1 MGGAARALVQLFG
14 PAAAL
19 GSSKSAKV
27 LEGPRTLADRDFR
40 DSLRFHRETPEIS
53 LVAAEEG
60 IENQTSVAAG
70 PADRAPQSPG
80 AASHSDTSVFSD
92 EGDQTIIAAADE
104 QRNHLPALV
113 NAVVPPS
120 PPTESAALR
129 TVKQAQGMTKVE
141 EDPTYAP
148 FRRAVEC
155 QKQISDVLFDPT
167 TKVTNPQRAKIL
179 GLVRQIIEECADLRA
194 MAANQ
199 TGRIQELRHQIRQA
213 PMVPLPHAPGGNID
227 GIISARSYA
236 AVAAQGLPMQVPQSL
251 IGPPPVQEA
260 YQNAVP
266 HQLGRQRQEHAHV
279 MYLAPIVPST
289 SPAIDVMKILKTN
302 IDPTKEKLAQIDIR
316 KTRHGKKI
324 FMSLCAHTVRR
335 TDTRVAGVLIRVNLT
350 RSYALSAPPIT
361 CRSDA
366 LFGRGMRRCGYT
378 CDFVYS
384 CHRTRSTRLQATT
397 DTLFEELDNGN
408 LSDVDGEFDDSD
420 DKSVQPCASGEAPM
434 ESDSES
440 SDDESGLDISGG

>member
-1 MGGAARALVQLFG
+1 MA
-14 PAAAL
+14 
-19 GSSKSAKV
+19 
-27 LEGPRTLADRDFR
+27 
-40 DSLRFHRETPEIS
+40 
-53 LVAAEEG
+53 
-60 IENQTSVAAG
+60 ENQTSVAAG

-80 AASHSDTSVFSD
+80 ATSHSDTSVFSD

-179 GLVRQIIEECADLRA
+179 G
-194 MAANQ
+194 
-199 TGRIQELRHQIRQA
+199 
-213 PMVPLPHAPGGNID
+213 
-227 GIISARSYA
+227 
-236 AVAAQGLPMQVPQSL
+236 
-251 IGPPPVQEA
+251 
-260 YQNAVP
+260 
-266 HQLGRQRQEHAHV
+266 
-279 MYLAPIVPST
+279 
-289 SPAIDVMKILKTN
+289 
-302 IDPTKEKLAQIDIR
+302 
-316 KTRHGKKI
+316 
-324 FMSLCAHTVRR
+324 
-335 TDTRVAGVLIRVNLT
+335 
-350 RSYALSAPPIT
+350 
-361 CRSDA
+361 
-366 LFGRGMRRCGYT
+366 CGYT

-384 CHRTRSTRLQATT
+384 CHRTRSTRLEATT

-440 SDDESGLDISGG
+440 FDDESGLDISGG